1 MLGYKVPPLSKCVR
15 IDVHFFS
22 FSIEPLMEEEFEL
35 DMLSLCDYKLSFVP
49 DYFINFLIRKFPFN
63 LIKN

>member
-1 MLGYKVPPLSKCVR
+1 
-15 IDVHFFS
+15 
-22 FSIEPLMEEEFEL
+22 MEEEFEL

-49 DYFINFLIRKFPFN
+49 DYIINFLIRKFLFN